1 MEQQQNSL
9 PSNIDSEILKLSSDN
24 TAMLNSIAV
33 GWKSLTA
40 SIQVKDTK
48 IAELEKQLSKQNEEQ
63 NNVTD

>member
-24 TAMLNSIAV
+24 TTMLNSIAV

-40 SIQVKDTK
+40 SIQAKDTK
-48 IAELEKQLSKQNEEQ
+48 IAELEEQLKQQSEAQND
-63 NNVTD
+63 VTD